1 MVMNLW
7 SNIDIRPGG
16 FPRNL
21 DPVGEGGGGCLRP
34 ARAAVLQSQTII
46 SLSHIMFTKKGL
58 KRDIPEGCAGSL
70 PG

>member
-34 ARAAVLQSQTII
+34 ARAAVLRSQHHHL
-46 SLSHIMFTKKGL
+46 SLMMLTKKGL